1 MDILGSTPLLDLRN
15 RERPILTDTFDGPTA
30 SFARATIEDSL
41 VGQGSLVTDANIR
54 RSAIGRNVHIE
65 QGAAIDA
72 CVILDGA
79 RIGSKVRLH
88 RVIGDRHHV
97 IPPSAKICFVPERDR
112 TQHHTTQ
119 SGLVILSRGR
129 SGGTSGFNAPVCS

>member
-1 MDILGSTPLLDLRN
+1 MDMLGSTPLPDLRN
-15 RERPILTDTFDGPTA
+15 REWPILTDTFDGPTA
-30 SFARATIEDSL
+30 RFARATIEDFL
-41 VGQGSLVTDANIR
+41 VGQGSLVTGANIR
-54 RSAIGRNVHIE
+54 RSVIGRNVHIE
-65 QGAAIDA
+65 HGAAIDA

-79 RIGSKVRLH
+79 RIGSKARLH
-88 RVIGDRHHV
+88 RAIGDRHHV
-97 IPPSAKICFVPERDR
+97 IPPSAKICLVPDRDR